1 MNHIISYTSSIKS
14 AIRSAI
20 SSEDEQIEVPFNNST
35 NELVE
40 VPFNNSTNTLV
51 EVPFD
56 NSTNSFTYTCDFFDV
71 CKNIFSN
78 QYVDSINCNCLCEN
92 KPHLKSELEELLD
105 DNDNEIIFIT
115 DDSINNTFKYI
126 PSIFYSESTFK
137 SNRIFS
143 CTKISTNGDIISLIF
158 KNDNNNNRLLLSGF
172 MYKNNEK
179 YNISEFNA
187 EPKIKINNII
197 YENIAVCKISKY

>member
-1 MNHIISYTSSIKS
+1 MNNVIYYTSSI
-14 AIRSAI
+14 RSAI
-20 SSEDEQIEVPFNNST
+20 ASAITSTNSSEDELVDIPFDSSNNI
-35 NELVE
+35 LV
-40 VPFNNSTNTLV
+40 
-51 EVPFD
+51 D
-56 NSTNSFTYTCDFFDV
+56 NSTNSFTYTCDFFDI

-78 QYVDSINCNCLCEN
+78 QYVDLINCNCLCEN
-92 KPHLKSELEELLD
+92 KPNSKSELEELLD

-158 KNDNNNNRLLLSGF
+158 KNDNNNNRLLLDGF

-197 YENIAVCKISKY
+197 YENIAICKISKY